1 MASSEDSQGFVAI
14 FLLIAALIGAAT
26 GSAIGAA
33 LAGSVSLRL
42 LAIVAAISAIIVL
55 GVVRS
60 GLGKSFP
67 TLLLARRGFSVPLV
81 VWISALYSAVV
92 GGLAGHDFGQF
103 VGVPSA
109 AITGFFSGTIAT
121 VSMATLMILYFK
133 QHPENGVEF

>member
-1 MASSEDSQGFVAI
+1 MANTEDSQGFVAI

-26 GSAIGAA
+26 GAAIGAA
-33 LAGSVSLRL
+33 LAGSISLRL
-42 LAIVAAISAIIVL
+42 LAIVAAISAIIAL
-55 GVVRS
+55 GIVRS

-67 TLLLARRGFSVPLV
+67 TMLMARRERSTPLA

-109 AITGFFSGTIAT
+109 AIIGFFSGTIAT

-133 QHPENGVEF
+133 QHSEKGVEF